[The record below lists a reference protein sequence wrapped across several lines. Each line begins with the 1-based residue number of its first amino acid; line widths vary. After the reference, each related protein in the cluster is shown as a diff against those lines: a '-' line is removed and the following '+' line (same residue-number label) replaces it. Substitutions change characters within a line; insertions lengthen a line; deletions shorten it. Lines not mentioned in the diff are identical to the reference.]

1 MTRKRIYATNAQR
14 QQAYRHRLA
23 ERLKGHHSLLLAPPK
38 LRRPP
43 SRPARLAALT
53 ADVQQLLQEYE
64 RWFES
69 LPESLCDSELA
80 DRLRETVEQ
89 MESILDLL
97 SDLRLPRGFGR
108 D

>member
-1 MTRKRIYATNAQR
+1 VSRKRVYATNAQR

-23 ERLKGHHSLLLAPPK
+23 ERLKGHRSASPIPPK

-43 SRPARLAALT
+43 SRPARLAALM
-53 ADVQQLLQEYE
+53 ADVQDLLQEYE
-64 RWFES
+64 HWFDS
-69 LPESLCDSELA
+69 LPESLGDSEMA
-80 DRLRETVEQ
+80 DRLRETVDQ
-89 MESILDLL
+89 MESILDML